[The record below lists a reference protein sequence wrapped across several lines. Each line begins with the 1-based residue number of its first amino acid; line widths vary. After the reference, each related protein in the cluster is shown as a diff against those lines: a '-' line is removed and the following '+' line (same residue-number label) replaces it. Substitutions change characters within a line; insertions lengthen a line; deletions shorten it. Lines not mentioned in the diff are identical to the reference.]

1 MFAVLGTVRSSVHM
15 LTKTDLVESGLLAHT
30 CPSALSADRRT
41 VSLDYTENPPP
52 LTQTQR
58 DPVSKK
64 ETKKV
69 GEREVVSLKLKMHE
83 STVFKDWAT

>member
-1 MFAVLGTVRSSVHM
+1 MFAMLRIVRSSVHT

-30 CPSALSADRRT
+30 RPALWVQTGLSPDH
-41 VSLDYTENPPP
+41 TENPPP
-52 LTQTQR
+52 LTQTQKR

-83 STVFKDWAT
+83 STVFKDWTT